1 MAGAKL
7 LPLVVL
13 AAATLLLFNTIA
25 SSFVQPQLR
34 GAAVSASALAAATAV
49 AVAPQTAEAMVESE
63 ASQIQSILEQ
73 TGSSIVLADGLPF
86 AVNGGLVFV
95 TAAFSMSIAL
105 VVWGRNGF
113 E

>member
-1 MAGAKL
+1 MAGAKV
-7 LPLVVL
+7 LPMLIL
-13 AAATLLLFNTIA
+13 AALSFFLFSTIEPT
-25 SSFVQPQLR
+25 FVQPQR
-34 GAAVSASALAAATAV
+34 GAAVSSALAATAV
-49 AVAPQTAEAMVESE
+49 GVAPQVAEAVVESE

-113 E
+113 